1 MLTPGIA
8 GGVTMLIANALWV
21 AFALPPRWTLL
32 VLSFVVGLLVFVAK
46 GGGPAWQRAVYYVLN
61 SLIIFSVS
69 IGTNYV
75 GVGLTH
81 PPAQQSNAI
90 QPSARRFFGDW
101 LRDTV
106 LIP

>member
-1 MLTPGIA
+1 
-8 GGVTMLIANALWV
+8 
-21 AFALPPRWTLL
+21 
-32 VLSFVVGLLVFVAK
+32 
-46 GGGPAWQRAVYYVLN
+46 VYYLLN

-106 LIP
+106 LTP